1 MTLDVQRVSGPSEN
15 EFGSLSSCLVEGDP
29 QSEKRARRVKQR
41 AVAVSVVLQ
50 SIALVALVLFPLLS
64 KGERIS
70 MQVFTPLPPYHRG
83 NPIPADPGPR
93 EPNRRIDVPCR
104 ICPPIRI
111 PTITPRGN
119 SQPLTGDTSD
129 IIPGIVDDPHG
140 DPNGNP
146 FGTEVLNPNRGPA
159 RPAEEEQKTLRRT
172 ISEPAQMAQLIRRV
186 EPIYPALARQIQR
199 EGRVELRALIS
210 TEGRIES
217 LEVVSGDPLFI
228 QSALAAVRE
237 WRYRPTILNGRP
249 IEVDTRITVI
259 YTLSR

>member
-15 EFGSLSSCLVEGDP
+15 AFGSLSNCLVEGDP
-29 QSEKRARRVKQR
+29 QSEKRARRIKQR
-41 AVAVSVVLQ
+41 AVAVSIVLQ
-50 SIALVALVLFPLLS
+50 TLALVALVLFPLLS

-70 MQVFTPLPPYHRG
+70 MKVFTPLPPYHRG

-104 ICPPIRI
+104 ICPPTRI
-111 PTITPRGN
+111 PTVTPHGS
-119 SQPLTGDTSD
+119 SQPLTGDTPD
-129 IIPGIVDDPHG
+129 FIPGMGDGPGG

-146 FGTEVLNPNRGPA
+146 FGAEVLNPNRGPA
-159 RPAEEEQKTLRRT
+159 RPVEDQQKTVRRS

-186 EPIYPALARQIQR
+186 EPSYPTLARQIQR
-199 EGRVELRALIS
+199 EGRVELHALIS

-217 LEVVSGDPLFI
+217 LEVISGDPLFI
-228 QSALAAVRE
+228 QSAIAAVRE

-249 IEVDTRITVI
+249 IEVDTHITVI
-259 YTLSR
+259 YTLSH